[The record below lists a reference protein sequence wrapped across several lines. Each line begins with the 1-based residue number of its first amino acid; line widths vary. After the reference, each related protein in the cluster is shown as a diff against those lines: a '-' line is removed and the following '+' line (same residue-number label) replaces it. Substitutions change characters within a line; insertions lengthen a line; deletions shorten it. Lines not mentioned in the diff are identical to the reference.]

1 MAQRLLYM
9 LIEEDDRELSSRSL
23 LAAIAIECGFNV
35 VFVPQWTVWQNWE
48 AMPQG
53 LMFFK
58 GNNKAQAVQMREAKA
73 HGHIVASIEEEALGI
88 SDCREVLRC
97 FDERIARYCDLF
109 LANGLFE
116 ADCIGREFPSVTD
129 RISVTGNPRTDLLRE
144 EFAGD
149 LRTQAD
155 AICAEHGE
163 FMLVNTNFSTINP
176 RGDDALGGFDS
187 CVRVGLVNQR
197 DDQDIQDFFTWCAWE
212 KVNVSAVGELM
223 SGLCDR
229 LPWPVI
235 IRPHPTEDLDVW
247 HEVFDDWQGVQ
258 IIREGGHLAWTA
270 AASILVHPGCTT
282 GVEALL
288 LGTPALSI
296 VVDDNPWHWINL
308 SNLVNPIATDIPSAI
323 ETIEAFARGDDRIS
337 PRRNEMLERLSR
349 HVHYQPSRLC
359 SQIVAEALDGLD
371 VKPVEANVLGKFA
384 KVRMVDPT
392 DGKIDPDRFNPIAVA
407 GMVNG
412 FRRSLGLVG
421 CAKVCAAGPDLL
433 LCGLS
438 ELAT

>member
-176 RGDDALGGFDS
+176 RGDDALGGFSLTLIESLDTLAVMGEHS
-187 CVRVGLVNQR
+187 EFQRAVRLVIDNVAFNR
-197 DDQDIQDFFTWCAWE
+197 N
-212 KVNVSAVGELM
+212 VNVS
-223 SGLCDR
+223 S
-229 LPWPVI
+229 
-235 IRPHPTEDLDVW
+235 
-247 HEVFDDWQGVQ
+247 
-258 IIREGGHLAWTA
+258 
-270 AASILVHPGCTT
+270 TT
-282 GVEALL
+282 
-288 LGTPALSI
+288 S
-296 VVDDNPWHWINL
+296 
-308 SNLVNPIATDIPSAI
+308 
-323 ETIEAFARGDDRIS
+323 
-337 PRRNEMLERLSR
+337 ER
-349 HVHYQPSRLC
+349 C
-359 SQIVAEALDGLD
+359 
-371 VKPVEANVLGKFA
+371 N
-384 KVRMVDPT
+384 
-392 DGKIDPDRFNPIAVA
+392 
-407 GMVNG
+407 
-412 FRRSLGLVG
+412 
-421 CAKVCAAGPDLL
+421 
-433 LCGLS
+433 
-438 ELAT
+438 